1 MDPKAW
7 GVLGTSTY
15 AGGVSDS
22 IYGATAY
29 AYMDT
34 NPEVNTRAKKS
45 WYFFDNEVVCLG
57 AGIQSTSTYP
67 VHTTVNQCFLKDGIL
82 VDKGGKEETLAN
94 GSYTLQAPQWILHD
108 KIGYFF
114 PQKEEVFLTAQTQS
128 GRWYDINTSKSKK
141 KKRWMSSHWVSTT
154 VWVRKTAH
162 TLTL

>member
-1 MDPKAW
+1 MSIQYLPSMELVPYSGYYRSSSRKNTDGSEAW

-34 NPEVNTRAKKS
+34 NPEVNTGAKKS

-94 GSYTLQAPQWILHD
+94 GSYTLQAPQWVLHD

-114 PQKEEVFLTAQTQS
+114 PQK
-128 GRWYDINTSKSKK
+128 R
-141 KKRWMSSHWVSTT
+141 
-154 VWVRKTAH
+154 RKCS
-162 TLTL
+162 